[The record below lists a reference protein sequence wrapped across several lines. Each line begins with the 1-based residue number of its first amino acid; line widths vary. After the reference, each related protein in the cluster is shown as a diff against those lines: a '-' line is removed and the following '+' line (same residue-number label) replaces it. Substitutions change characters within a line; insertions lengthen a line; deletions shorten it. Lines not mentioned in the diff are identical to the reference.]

1 MANPTQQVPS
11 GQIEYV
17 DTGFYW
23 PLIGGATVAKTYQVG
38 EMIGLRSDGYA
49 TSFDDTASMKF
60 LGIVMDIPVQVDS
73 GDANGARLI
82 RLQRP
87 YRITMPLDSSTVSRA
102 TNFGARMYAA
112 DSGHASLSAGTFG
125 NVIGNL
131 VDVLGTSAPTAVT
144 GAIAVIAPVP
154 AGPGL
159 LGQSLLTGAG
169 AGITGG
175 TGTVYRSAVEV
186 VGGIIKTTIVI
197 DLTGLASST
206 TDLDIIG
213 QGLSAA
219 HIGQITA
226 AQNGTID
233 AIRMTCLELPA
244 GGADDIDL
252 YAATEGTG
260 VFDGGIAALT
270 ETALITA
277 GGAWANGTVKG
288 SVDVPAANQ
297 YLYLTGG
304 EAGTAATYTAGKFVI
319 ELFGH

>member
-1 MANPTQQVPS
+1 MANEFNGKVYRKQGGDEIVVAS
-11 GQIEYV
+11 GGKITVQSGGEIE
-17 DTGFYW
+17 F
-23 PLIGGATVAKTYQVG
+23 Q
-38 EMIGLRSDGYA
+38 S
-49 TSFDDTASMKF
+49 
-60 LGIVMDIPVQVDS
+60 
-73 GDANGARLI
+73 
-82 RLQRP
+82 
-87 YRITMPLDSSTVSRA
+87 
-102 TNFGARMYAA
+102 
-112 DSGHASLSAGTFG
+112 
-125 NVIGNL
+125 
-131 VDVLGTSAPTAVT
+131 
-144 GAIAVIAPVP
+144 GAIHDQDAQILA
-154 AGPGL
+154 
-159 LGQSLLTGAG
+159 TEAG

-175 TGTVYRSAVEV
+175 TGTVYKSSVEK
-186 VGGIIKTTIVI
+186 VGGIFVTRILI

-213 QGLSAA
+213 QGASAA

-226 AQNGTID
+226 AKNGTIL

-304 EAGTAATYTAGKFVI
+304 EAGTAATYTAGKFLI
-319 ELFGH
+319 ELFGYTP